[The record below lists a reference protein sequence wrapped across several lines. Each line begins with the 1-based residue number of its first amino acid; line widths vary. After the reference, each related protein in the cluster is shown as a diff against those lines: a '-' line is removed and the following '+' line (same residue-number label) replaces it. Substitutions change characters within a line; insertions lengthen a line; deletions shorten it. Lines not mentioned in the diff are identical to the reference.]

1 MSVVISNCD
10 LICRAQS
17 NNSPA
22 KYLFTFSK
30 TKRFD
35 KTYVPQVNPN
45 ISYDINRD
53 FIKQPFNCKTKTT
66 FGVSRPDLFFS
77 KENLSK
83 PTPIHYTLPTSFT
96 TVRSKTQNLT

>member
-1 MSVVISNCD
+1 MSVVISNCES
-10 LICRAQS
+10 ICRAQS

-35 KTYVPQVNPN
+35 KTYVPRVNPY

-53 FIKQPFNCKTKTT
+53 LIK
-66 FGVSRPDLFFS
+66 
-77 KENLSK
+77 
-83 PTPIHYTLPTSFT
+83 
-96 TVRSKTQNLT
+96 